1 MGELPSFRKHLTHMN
16 SLRLFTASLI
26 AASALTVPGLAQNT
40 HTVQV
45 APSGFSF
52 EPQDLNVN
60 VGDTVVW
67 VWNGAAS
74 HNVNSDDGAF
84 FSGPPTTA
92 PNTFSVTFDNTF
104 LAANPVAGDF
114 YGYHCQPHQGFGMV
128 GSIQVLPERILS
140 STLAAGSTGNI
151 TTSGSIPGNTVII
164 AYSFSGTGTI
174 PIVYGS
180 LALSPPIN
188 QLPPRTADVGGRVL
202 ITVNVPIGMA
212 GTTVH
217 LHAAEILGP
226 GDGILTYP
234 LSVTL

>member
-1 MGELPSFRKHLTHMN
+1 MN
-16 SLRLFTASLI
+16 SLRLFTASLV
-26 AASALTVPGLAQNT
+26 AALAFTVPGLAQNT

-52 EPQDLNVN
+52 EPQDLNIN
-60 VGDTVVW
+60 VGDTVLW
-67 VWNGAAS
+67 VWNGAIP

-84 FSGPPTTA
+84 FSGAPTVA

-114 YGYHCQPHQGFGMV
+114 YGYHCQPHQLAGMV
-128 GSIQVLPERILS
+128 GSIQVLPTRLLT
-140 STLAAGSTGNI
+140 STLVAGQTGNI
-151 TTSGSIPGNTVII
+151 STSGSIPGNTVII
-164 AYSFSGTGTI
+164 AYSFSGAGTI

-188 QLPPRTADVGGRVL
+188 QLPPRTADGSGRVL
-202 ITVNVPIGMA
+202 ISVNVPIGMA

-226 GDGILTYP
+226 GNGILTTP